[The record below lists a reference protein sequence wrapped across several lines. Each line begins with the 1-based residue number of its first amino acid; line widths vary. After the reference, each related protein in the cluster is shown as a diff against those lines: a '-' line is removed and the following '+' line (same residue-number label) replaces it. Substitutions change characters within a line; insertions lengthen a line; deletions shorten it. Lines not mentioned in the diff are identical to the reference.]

1 MPSQPAVKRG
11 VKSGLGG
18 GGRISISEPE
28 MNTQRKTFRP
38 RRLAVVCVT
47 LAILVA
53 VACGPTLNHVRA
65 TVLLM
70 RFGGMSVQSVPAMFG
85 NRPLR
90 REEVSFDGP
99 DGLVKA
105 RIYWPEGVSDP
116 PGVVMLHGIHKD
128 GYTEPR
134 MVAFAEAV
142 AGAGIAVMTPTIQEL
157 ADYRVDAASVAT
169 IGSAAKYFRKKLDN
183 RRVGLMGMCF
193 GGGLCLMTAGNPK
206 FSDDVAFVTAI
217 GSHDDLARIARFF
230 VTNEIERP
238 DGSKLKLNADPYGPM
253 VIVYSRVNDFFTP
266 ADGPVARDALRL
278 WLWGEFDNARKLAE
292 KLSPEGKTRIGII
305 FDGKYSQLAPEMLKV
320 IEQKS
325 KEMAA
330 VSPDGFLKD
339 VKVPVFLLHGAHDN
353 VVPPSESLWLERGL
367 KVNGKVHTLVSPAVG
382 HVEMAA
388 DTTTG
393 DKWEVIHFLA
403 QIVDTAKSA
412 K

>member
-1 MPSQPAVKRG
+1 MPSQPAVKPAVTSETG
-11 VKSGLGG
+11 DGKQFHPSESEMD
-18 GGRISISEPE
+18 RI
-28 MNTQRKTFRP
+28 RKPFRP
-38 RRLAVVCVT
+38 KKLAVLCV
-47 LAILVA
+47 AFVIVA
-53 VACGPTLNHVRA
+53 AFACGPALNHVRA

-70 RFGGMSVQSVPAMFG
+70 RFGGMAVQNVPAMLG
-85 NRPLR
+85 NHKLR
-90 REEVSFDGP
+90 REEVTFDSPTGP
-99 DGLVKA
+99 VKA
-105 RIYWPEGVSDP
+105 RIYWPEGVSNP

-134 MVAFAEAV
+134 MVSFAEAV

-157 ADYRVDAASVAT
+157 ADYRVDAASVET
-169 IGSAAKYFRKKLDN
+169 IGAAARHFRKTLGG

-206 FSDDVAFVTAI
+206 FSDDVGFVTAI

-230 VTNEIERP
+230 VTNEIDRP

-253 VIVYSRVNDFFTP
+253 VIVYSRVNDFFTA
-266 ADGPVARDALRL
+266 ADAPVARTALRL
-278 WLWGEFDNARKLAE
+278 WLWGEFDNAKKEAE

-305 FDGKYSQLAPEMLKV
+305 FDGKYPQLAPEMLKV
-320 IEQKS
+320 IGEKS

-330 VSPDGFLKD
+330 VSPEGFLKD
-339 VKVPVFLLHGAHDN
+339 VRVPVFLLHGAHDN

-367 KVNGKVHTLVSPAVG
+367 KPNGKVHALVSPAVG

-403 QIVDTAKSA
+403 QIVDTAKST